1 MYVVC
6 MGIDLGSGSYPIN
19 FHLTFSTSYLE
30 IYNEIIINKIH
41 NMPFHVLFIPYFM
54 RILADKMEKRLLNL
68 MQQGIFYRGKMCLII
83 AKAEYWQQNSSYSF
97 TVMYIIYISCLILY
111 TNKSLT
117 FVRVGQYLSYSIW
130 HFSFSLKR
138 KINQ

>member
-1 MYVVC
+1 MYFVC

-19 FHLTFSTSYLE
+19 FHLTFSASYLE
-30 IYNEIIINKIH
+30 IYNEIIINEIH

-54 RILADKMEKRLLNL
+54 RILVDKVEKQLLNL
-68 MQQGIFYRGKMCLII
+68 MQQGLFYRGKMCLIT
-83 AKAEYWQQNSSYSF
+83 ANTEYWQQNSSYSF
-97 TVMYIIYISCLILY
+97 TVMYMIYISCLILY

-117 FVRVGQYLSYSIW
+117 FVSVGQYLSYSIW

>member
-1 MYVVC
+1 MYVVRV
-6 MGIDLGSGSYPIN
+6 GIDFGSGSYPIN

-30 IYNEIIINKIH
+30 IYNEIIVNKIH
-41 NMPFHVLFIPYFM
+41 NIPFHVLFIPYFI
-54 RILADKMEKRLLNL
+54 RILADKVEKRWLNL
-68 MQQGIFYRGKMCLII
+68 MQPGIFYRGEMCLIT

-97 TVMYIIYISCLILY
+97 TVMYMIYISYLILY